1 MGSSGQS
8 RSSADII
15 LRASHTSAQKLV
27 IAADDAVRDG
37 AEEED
42 KETEPALLGALRGGS
57 LPLARSAAFF
67 ARWVA

>member
-37 AEEED
+37 AEED